1 MPGTSRSTS
10 AAYVLLILT
19 LIPWA
24 FWIGIIVLVS
34 RNPDQAPEESLLM
47 IVGVLTLGVAALT
60 LGLIVY
66 YIVHLYTKSGL
77 PGPMRA
83 LWLVLLVF
91 MNLLAMPLYW
101 LLYVWSKQD
110 AEPTP
115 DSFPAPPPLI
125 ADVWRSSSD
134 VHPVEVASLSTAGE
148 LLDASIVLTRRN
160 YWRILRAALPALV
173 LAFTIQAL
181 LELLG
186 ASQDSLGMVVSLI
199 PWALV
204 EALCIASCWYLLHG
218 TVPTFGD
225 SWRMISPRLGAVIIS
240 YSVKWIAIFIGLVLL
255 IVPGLIVIVRFFG
268 VPTLCI
274 TEQASLGLAVRRSIG
289 LSRGRFKIL
298 AATVGLVEIVINVLP
313 MLIPLLLPGGTWES
327 PSQLDRVG
335 ASVLYMVLTPFRAA
349 VLATV
354 YLSLR
359 MSKEGYDLSV
369 SLGNLERAV

>member
-1 MPGTSRSTS
+1 MARSKS

-24 FWIGIIVLVS
+24 FWIGIIVLAS
-34 RNPDQAPEESLLM
+34 RNADQAPDESLLV
-47 IVGVLTLGVAALT
+47 IVGAVALGVGALT

-91 MNLLAMPLYW
+91 MNLFTMPLYW
-101 LLYVWSKQD
+101 LLYVWSKPD
-110 AEPTP
+110 AETTP

-125 ADVWRSSSD
+125 ADVWRTSSE
-134 VHPVEVASLSTAGE
+134 VHPVDVAALSTAGE

-160 YWRILRAALPALV
+160 YWRIVRAALPALV
-173 LAFTIQAL
+173 LAFAFEAL

-186 ASQDSLGMVVSLI
+186 ASRDMLGTVVSLI
-199 PWALV
+199 PWALA
-204 EALCIASCWYLLHG
+204 EALCIASCWCLLHG
-218 TVPTFGD
+218 AAPTFGD
-225 SWRMISPRLGAVIIS
+225 SWRMISPRLGAVVIS
-240 YSVKWIAIFIGLVLL
+240 YSVKWFVVLIGLAFL
-255 IVPGLIVIVRFFG
+255 IVPGLIVMVRFFG
-268 VPTLCI
+268 LPTLCI
-274 TEQASLGLAVRRSIG
+274 TEQASLELAARRSLG
-289 LSRGRFKIL
+289 LSRGRFRTL
-298 AATVGLVEIVINVLP
+298 AATVGLIEILMIVLP
-313 MLIPLLLPGGTWES
+313 MLIPLLLPGGTWGS
-327 PSQLDRVG
+327 PSQLDTVG
-335 ASVLYMVLTPFRAA
+335 ASVLYMILTPLRAA

-369 SLGNLERAV
+369 SLGNLSRAV